1 MARRA
6 TSAAGNLKLEN
17 YSDRE
22 ILHLIDD
29 LADKEGWVLDEHLA
43 ERIGLR
49 VAGMSDAQLLIHTRR
64 CVGIRLAWI
73 KKLTGA
79 VERHPDKKDYR
90 WRLTE
95 IGRAVVGAKLNGSL
109 ENGLSQMSEA
119 NVLIALEVVGHR
131 YLRANTGAAN
141 LMRRQWA
148 YGTHKNRRR

>member
-1 MARRA
+1 MARN
-6 TSAAGNLKLEN
+6 SKGAASLKLEN

-22 ILHLIDD
+22 ILHLVND
-29 LADKEGWVLDEHLA
+29 LADNDGWVLDEHLA

-49 VAGMSDAQLLIHTRR
+49 VGGMSDAQLLIYTRR

-73 KKLTGA
+73 KKLTGC

-95 IGRAVVGAKLNGSL
+95 AGKSVVGAKLNASID
-109 ENGLSQMSEA
+109 NGLSQMSDA
-119 NVLIALEVVGHR
+119 NLLAAVEVMGRR
-131 YLRANTGAAN
+131 YMRANTGSAN
-141 LMRRQWA
+141 LLRREWA